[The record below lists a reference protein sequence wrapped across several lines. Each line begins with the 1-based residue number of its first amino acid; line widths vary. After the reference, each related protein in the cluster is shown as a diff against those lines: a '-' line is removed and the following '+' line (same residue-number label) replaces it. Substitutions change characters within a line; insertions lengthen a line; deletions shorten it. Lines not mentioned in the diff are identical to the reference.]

1 MKLLVS
7 LVLVVHLFFPI
18 HQKFTKKAASLD
30 LVSENYI
37 LYSVDTGMVVFERN
51 NDIQLKPAS
60 ILKVLTT
67 ITALDMLDS
76 EALDDVIIVDP
87 KILNRVAPSSSKA
100 GFLPYQKLT
109 VKDVLYGIMLPSGA
123 DATALISY
131 YLAEGELDF
140 VRSMNEKAKALG
152 MQNTQVANTSG
163 LDHSQQHT
171 TLDDLL
177 ILLRYAL
184 QNETFVE
191 IYTQTQYTL
200 THDSNF
206 VMQDRVLSQAHSL
219 YDYHYLLGAKSGFT
233 YLARRSLSSV
243 ASNDNSTY
251 IFISTQANPQ
261 LDINI
266 PNEALKDAIKVY
278 DYMFENFVVTNID
291 VIEYPKVNFKRKI
304 FSQTIE
310 IPSLQVLLPQT
321 MDPNEIVH
329 VYEFNSDLKVPI
341 AKDTVIGQHKLY
353 YDDELLGTVDLLI
366 NEKLGIDP
374 LYYGAWGIGTLTAML
389 VLVVVIKR
397 KQRS

>member
-1 MKLLVS
+1 
-7 LVLVVHLFFPI
+7 
-18 HQKFTKKAASLD
+18 
-30 LVSENYI
+30 
-37 LYSVDTGMVVFERN
+37 
-51 NDIQLKPAS
+51 
-60 ILKVLTT
+60 
-67 ITALDMLDS
+67 
-76 EALDDVIIVDP
+76 
-87 KILNRVAPSSSKA
+87 
-100 GFLPYQKLT
+100 
-109 VKDVLYGIMLPSGA
+109 
-123 DATALISY
+123 
-131 YLAEGELDF
+131 
-140 VRSMNEKAKALG
+140 
-152 MQNTQVANTSG
+152 
-163 LDHSQQHT
+163 
-171 TLDDLL
+171 
-177 ILLRYAL
+177 
-184 QNETFVE
+184 
-191 IYTQTQYTL
+191 
-200 THDSNF
+200 
-206 VMQDRVLSQAHSL
+206 
-219 YDYHYLLGAKSGFT
+219 
-233 YLARRSLSSV
+233 
-243 ASNDNSTY
+243 
-251 IFISTQANPQ
+251 
-261 LDINI
+261 INI